1 MQDIQKID
9 LYKKR
14 DFGEKINATFAFLR
28 QNFQPLGR
36 CLLFIAGPL
45 LLITG
50 IISGMLPVVVQNEM
64 EVFNLV
70 GGGAI
75 NGFLSL
81 IAGVLVVA
89 VVHVYLDQYVKQADV
104 RPIEVAEVWEGV
116 KKIFFPFLLTSI
128 VIGIVIV
135 LGFMFLVIPGFI
147 LMAALSLIYIIMT
160 RERLS
165 FGDAFSRCF
174 KLVGGNYLS
183 TLLLIFVIVILQL
196 MLGTIIGLPAILII
210 GFDAFFSASGEALL
224 KEQSLFYQL
233 LYIIAQIINTVCSQ
247 FLTSIPLLALAFQ
260 YGNLIEKKEST
271 GLMQD
276 IQALGDASRPS
287 RNQDD
292 ETY

>member
-89 VVHVYLDQYVKQADV
+89 VVHVYLDQYVQQADV

-183 TLLLIFVIVILQL
+183 TLFLIFVIVILQ
-196 MLGTIIGLPAILII
+196 
-210 GFDAFFSASGEALL
+210 
-224 KEQSLFYQL
+224 
-233 LYIIAQIINTVCSQ
+233 
-247 FLTSIPLLALAFQ
+247 
-260 YGNLIEKKEST
+260 
-271 GLMQD
+271 
-276 IQALGDASRPS
+276 
-287 RNQDD
+287 
-292 ETY
+292 